1 MENIPV
7 QNAIKLIGFQVQEV
21 NLKIDPNCTSDG
33 VVQEISGLFVEIGYA
48 CGYNDER
55 DRNYSITFECK
66 VRDKNN
72 FLDLSMKCTGVF
84 ETEIPISEDF
94 KNSSFVKTNSPAIVF
109 PFIRSFITTV
119 TANAG
124 IPPVILPAFNFTKK
138 VPVPQHGQKA
148 PQQ

>member
-1 MENIPV
+1 MESIPV
-7 QNAIKLIGFQVQEV
+7 QNAIKLIGFQVQEI

-33 VVQEISGLFVEIGYA
+33 IVKEIDGLFVEIGYA

-66 VRDKNN
+66 VKDKNN
-72 FLDLSMKCTGVF
+72 FLDLLLKCTGVF
-84 ETEIPISEDF
+84 ETEIPITEEF
-94 KNSSFVKTNSPAIVF
+94 KSSSFVKTNSPAIVF

-124 IPPVILPAFNFTKK
+124 ISPVILPAFNFTKK
-138 VPVPQHGQKA
+138 VPIPPQAQKTS
-148 PQQ
+148 QH